1 MDQIRIVADSSCD
14 LLTLPGVDFV
24 SVPLTIRTDTEE
36 FCDDA
41 ALDVGEMVAV
51 LRNTKGR
58 SYSACPNI
66 ADWEDAFSESGDV
79 VAFTITSSL
88 SGSHSTACAAKQHCE
103 ERDPSRRIYVVDT
116 LSAGPETAL
125 LMEKAAAV
133 MHGGG
138 DFDDVCREVE
148 AYRKETHLLFAL
160 ESMHNLAQNGRVSKL
175 AATMAGVLGIRAVGQ
190 ASEEG
195 TLEMLEKCRGLRKTR
210 EFMLSAMEKLGYKGG
225 RVRLGHCQNAALALE
240 LSTEIQQRFPG
251 AEVKSY
257 PLRGLCSYYAEKGG
271 IMLGFE
277 G

>member
-41 ALDVGEMVAV
+41 SLDVGEMVAV

-66 ADWEDAFSESGDV
+66 ADWEDAFGESGDV

-88 SGSHSTACAAKQHCE
+88 SGSYSTACTAKQHCE

-133 MHGGG
+133 VHEGG
-138 DFDDVCREVE
+138 DFDAVCREVE

-160 ESMHNLAQNGRVSKL
+160 ESMHNLAQNGRISKL

>member
-1 MDQIRIVADSSCD
+1 
-14 LLTLPGVDFV
+14 
-24 SVPLTIRTDTEE
+24 
-36 FCDDA
+36 
-41 ALDVGEMVAV
+41 
-51 LRNTKGR
+51 
-58 SYSACPNI
+58 
-66 ADWEDAFSESGDV
+66 
-79 VAFTITSSL
+79 
-88 SGSHSTACAAKQHCE
+88 
-103 ERDPSRRIYVVDT
+103 
-116 LSAGPETAL
+116 
-125 LMEKAAAV
+125 MEKAAAV
-133 MHGGG
+133 VHEGG
-138 DFDDVCREVE
+138 DFDAVCREVE

-160 ESMHNLAQNGRVSKL
+160 ESMHNLAQNGRISKL